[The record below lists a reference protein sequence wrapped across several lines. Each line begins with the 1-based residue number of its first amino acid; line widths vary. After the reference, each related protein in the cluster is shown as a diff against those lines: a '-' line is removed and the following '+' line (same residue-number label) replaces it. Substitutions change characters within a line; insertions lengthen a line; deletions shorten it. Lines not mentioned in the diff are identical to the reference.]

1 VPAFQGFAVLRV
13 KAVLPTPL
21 YKIAV
26 AALATLRLGALAGA
40 LASISLAASACGGG
54 GSPSSVAHLGRP
66 ARSSTTAPA
75 EGSGGS
81 KSIQQGYQ
89 AALAY
94 ARCMRTHGFP
104 AFTDPVIL
112 NSHSIELGKG
122 GDPSSPQYKSANS
135 ACEHL
140 LPNGG
145 SGPTPSQLQ
154 QALADD
160 INFAKCMRSHGL
172 PNFPDP
178 QETSGGITFGNGS
191 GPQPGVQKGSPQ
203 FRAAQT
209 ACRALLP
216 GG

>member
-1 VPAFQGFAVLRV
+1 
-13 KAVLPTPL
+13 VLPTPL

-26 AALATLRLGALAGA
+26 AVLAALRLGAVAVA
-40 LASISLAASACGGG
+40 LGSIALVASACGGG
-54 GSPSSVAHLGRP
+54 GSPSSVAHLGRSAP
-66 ARSSTTAPA
+66 PSTTTPAPA
-75 EGSGGS
+75 SRGS
-81 KSIQQGYQ
+81 KSIQQGYE
-89 AALAY
+89 AALPY
-94 ARCMRTHGFP
+94 ALCMRTHGVR
-104 AFTDPVIL
+104 AFTDPVIV

-122 GDPSSPQYKSANS
+122 GDPSSPQYKSADA

-145 SGPTPSQLQ
+145 SGPTPIQLQ
-154 QALADD
+154 QALARD

-178 QETSGGITFGNGS
+178 KETSGGITFENGNG
-191 GPQPGVQKGSPQ
+191 PLPGVQKGSPQ